1 VISYF
6 HAEAGAGPFR
16 HRNGRPHVEDLQT
29 RPIKMADPIP
39 QVSVL
44 RGELAFGC
52 PVDERAAQGWCLSS
66 AARSMAKRSR
76 IPVAPRSGGWRG
88 RARIL
93 AAVQCPRHN
102 GNEPDSRIAA
112 PAPGGATGEPIT
124 VVAATGRQC
133 SMRPLLQLIMAVF
146 GRQDHPSGLHRS
158 DPRRPRSALSTLL
171 AMPSCRGSSS
181 GRRHG
186 GRRCHSRTSRS
197 G

>member
-6 HAEAGAGPFR
+6 HAAAGAGTFR
-16 HRNGRPHVEDLQT
+16 HRNGQPDIQDLRA

-44 RGELAFGC
+44 RGEFTFGC
-52 PVDERAAQGWCLSS
+52 PVDERAGHGGCLSS
-66 AARSMAKRSR
+66 AARTMAKRSR
-76 IPVAPRSGGWRG
+76 IPVAPTSGGRRG

-93 AAVQCPRHN
+93 AAVQCPQHN
-102 GNEPDSRIAA
+102 GNELDSRIAA

-171 AMPSCRGSSS
+171 AIPSCRGSSS

-186 GRRCHSRTSRS
+186 GRSCHSRTSRS